1 LRLYVEPRQ
10 KPEKP
15 KRKDG
20 ALKWILYAISILLIV
35 LGTWANLYPVQAS
48 KRLRNLVERIAP
60 RWSAIAAL
68 ATGIMLLIAAPASNQ
83 GTGFVR
89 LLGILGMVKG
99 IVLFVMSR
107 ERYQRLLDWW
117 FDSAKELSW
126 RVWGLLMLVLGVV
139 ILSWL

>member
-1 LRLYVEPRQ
+1 M
-10 KPEKP
+10 
-15 KRKDG
+15 
-20 ALKWILYAISILLIV
+20 KWILYVIAILFVV

-48 KRLRNLVERIAP
+48 KRLQSLVEGITP
-60 RWSAIAAL
+60 RWSAVVAL
-68 ATGIMLLIAAPASNQ
+68 ATGMMLLIAAPASHQ

-99 IVLFVMSR
+99 IVLFAMSK

-117 FDSAKELSW
+117 FDPAKEQSW

>member
-1 LRLYVEPRQ
+1 MR
-10 KPEKP
+10 
-15 KRKDG
+15 
-20 ALKWILYAISILLIV
+20 WILYVFAVLLIV

-48 KRLRNLVERIAP
+48 KRLRSLAEGVAP
-60 RWSAIAAL
+60 RWSAVVAL

-117 FDSAKELSW
+117 LEPAKEQSW

-139 ILSWL
+139 VFSWL

>member
-1 LRLYVEPRQ
+1 M
-10 KPEKP
+10 
-15 KRKDG
+15 
-20 ALKWILYAISILLIV
+20 KWILFAIALIWIV

-48 KRLRNLVERIAP
+48 KRLRSLVEGIAP

-99 IVLFVMSR
+99 IVLFAMSK
-107 ERYQRLLDWW
+107 ERYQRLLNWW
-117 FDSAKELSW
+117 FDPTKEQSW